1 MSRSSCRRTSAS
13 SSRAIAFLAIP
24 VVIVL
29 RILGSYLPGFGAI
42 TIAILMLGGIQLI
55 AIGLIGEY
63 VGRIYDEVKRR
74 PLYIVGAKRNEP
86 VELEEDTTAAHV
98 SAG

>member
-1 MSRSSCRRTSAS
+1 
-13 SSRAIAFLAIP
+13 
-24 VVIVL
+24 VILL

-74 PLYIVGAKRNEP
+74 PLYIVGNQRNEP
-86 VELEEDTTAAHV
+86 VEIEQTDRPERV